1 MTDFAL
7 KLFARA
13 LYKDPFVF
21 KGLKQLHDAAH
32 VVGDRLT
39 HAFHILFGN
48 HRAHAVVRE
57 KLGQNGAVNHPGDD
71 VHAAHAVTDRLKG
84 KVEVVDVFGVDAF
97 VADQFFGLCGREFR
111 GHDPVRTNACNSDL
125 KNEFVGLDG
134 RSDGRGDVFGREV
147 KTFAR
152 GGKAEGAHEHDKAPV

>member
-1 MTDFAL
+1 MFQNRKVTDFAL

-71 VHAAHAVTDRLKG
+71 VRLTPLRIALRAK
-84 KVEVVDVFGVDAF
+84 
-97 VADQFFGLCGREFR
+97 LR
-111 GHDPVRTNACNSDL
+111 L
-125 KNEFVGLDG
+125 
-134 RSDGRGDVFGREV
+134 
-147 KTFAR
+147 
-152 GGKAEGAHEHDKAPV
+152 